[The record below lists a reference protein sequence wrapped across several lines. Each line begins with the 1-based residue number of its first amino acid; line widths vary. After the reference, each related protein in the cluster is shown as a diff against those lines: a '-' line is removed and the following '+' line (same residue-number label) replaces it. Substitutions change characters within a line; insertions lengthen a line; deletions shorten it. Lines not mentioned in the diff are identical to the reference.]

1 MIRKRYITGIAV
13 LVILLIVA
21 VAGVAFA
28 GSKQQ
33 AGKPGRANLHQDFT
47 ARFAANLGVD
57 QAKVT
62 EALEAAR
69 LNKQAGI
76 QDKANLHQEYMA
88 KFAASLGVDQA
99 KVTEALE
106 ATKKQLLDEAVAK
119 GDLTQEQ
126 ADKIA
131 AKKSGTFGFGGIHEN
146 KKHSDKRGG
155 KFNFMGK
162 DMEKILGIT
171 PEQLKEELKSGKN
184 WQQIVTDHG
193 LTVEQFHQKM
203 LENKK
208 EALSKAVAD
217 GKLTQDQYDKMI
229 KRMEQRSK

>member
-1 MIRKRYITGIAV
+1 MFRKRHLTGIAV
-13 LVILLIVA
+13 VVVLLIVA

-28 GSKQQ
+28 GSNQR
-33 AGKPGRANLHQDFT
+33 AGKPDRANLQQDF
-47 ARFAANLGVD
+47 
-57 QAKVT
+57 
-62 EALEAAR
+62 
-69 LNKQAGI
+69 
-76 QDKANLHQEYMA
+76 MA
-88 KFAASLGVDQA
+88 KFAANLGVDQA

-119 GDLTQEQ
+119 GDLTREQ
-126 ADKIA
+126 ADKMA
-131 AKKSGTFGFGGIHEN
+131 AQKSGPFGFGGVHAN
-146 KKHSDKRGG
+146 KQHSDKRGG
-155 KFNFMGK
+155 KFNLMGK
-162 DMEKILGIT
+162 DMGKILGIT
-171 PEQLKEELKSGKN
+171 PEQFKEELKSGKN

>member
-1 MIRKRYITGIAV
+1 MFRKRHITGIAV
-13 LVILLIVA
+13 VVVLLIVA

-28 GSKQQ
+28 GSKPQ
-33 AGKPGRANLHQDFT
+33 ADKQGRANLKQDFI
-47 ARFAANLGVD
+47 AKFAANLGVD

-62 EALEAAR
+62 EA
-69 LNKQAGI
+69 
-76 QDKANLHQEYMA
+76 M
-88 KFAASLGVDQA
+88 
-99 KVTEALE
+99 E
-106 ATKKQLLDEAVAK
+106 ATKKQMLDEAVAK
-119 GDLTQEQ
+119 GYMTREQ
-126 ADKIA
+126 ADKMA
-131 AKKSGTFGFGGIHEN
+131 ARKGGEFGFGGFHGQ
-146 KKHSDKRGG
+146 KPHSDKDGG
-155 KFNFMGK
+155 KFNSMGK

-208 EALSKAVAD
+208 EALAKAVAD